1 MRMSHQKLFILAA
14 LIVLAGCDQKSGSHS
29 IFQADDEAAALAAPQ
44 FTAPIMLHLSS
55 DTYAAAQ
62 VAAAMHGNSPIYP
75 PESHTVGI
83 NLTPCR
89 DTEDHFWGDGINF
102 SAGIGFYNF
111 TGDTV
116 ALWLAKKGILD
127 IQRYPIRHSMPEDRD
142 YGKVSTFIC
151 PVVTENLRQYLPPE
165 QRAVDIH
172 GGLDVPLL
180 KRTFVAWTY
189 RNRYE
194 TQIPGMGT
202 IKVFAGT
209 FTYSLESIIPG
220 ATSTGVGT
228 ASVKAVLN
236 PDTGHWQADSYQGQ
250 DPPVTLQ

>member
-1 MRMSHQKLFILAA
+1 M
-14 LIVLAGCDQKSGSHS
+14 
-29 IFQADDEAAALAAPQ
+29 
-44 FTAPIMLHLSS
+44 
-55 DTYAAAQ
+55 
-62 VAAAMHGNSPIYP
+62 
-75 PESHTVGI
+75 GI